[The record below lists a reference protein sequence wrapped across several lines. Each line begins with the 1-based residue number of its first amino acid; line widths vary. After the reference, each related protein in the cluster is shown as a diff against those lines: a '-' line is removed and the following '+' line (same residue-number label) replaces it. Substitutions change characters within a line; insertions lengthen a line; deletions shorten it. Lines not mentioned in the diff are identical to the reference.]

1 MSKMAEFEKIRD
13 LFTVWVEKGVPKG
26 VAYPRTQTEAVG
38 WKCEKFGVLEGVG
51 SKAYF
56 KSTHPEYGAIVLEIA
71 ALAPRL
77 KTEEEVR
84 KLAHLTTQAVASTLP
99 KSRPYKTQKAK
110 RRAAEDLSESLQAD
124 NIGILKQLQEARN
137 ELAAVKLSLAVER
150 QDGSRLR
157 REKSQLETDNGRLTR
172 LLAAKNGLLSVVER
186 G

>member
-13 LFTVWVEKGVPKG
+13 LFTVWVKNGVPKG

-38 WKCEKFGVLEGVG
+38 WKCEEFGVSEGIG

-56 KSTHPEYGAIVLEIA
+56 KSTHPEYGAIVKEIA

-77 KTEEEVR
+77 KPEEEVR
-84 KLAHLTTQAVASTLP
+84 KLAHHTTRVEVAPTLP
-99 KSRPYKTQKAK
+99 KGRPYKTQKAK

-150 QDGSRLR
+150 QDGNRLR
-157 REKSQLETDNGRLTR
+157 REKSQLEADNARLTR
-172 LLAAKNGLLSVVER
+172 LLATKNGLLSVVE
-186 G
+186 